1 MECIIAY
8 LLLAVFIDL
17 ALEIARMDCTEDEAE
32 WITRRLW
39 GTAPFDCGTRAV
51 GAIATVPQQHIE
63 ARRNRFRTVTRE
75 KVYAASNNSAK
86 QTRRTGE
93 DLRPEPSLS
102 YAIM

>member
-51 GAIATVPQQHIE
+51 GAMATVPRQHAE
-63 ARRNRFRTVTRE
+63 LKRNRFRTERGRGNGPAQSEPVRWGGP
-75 KVYAASNNSAK
+75 SA
-86 QTRRTGE
+86 TPTMWHLDPG
-93 DLRPEPSLS
+93 P
-102 YAIM
+102 A